1 MFNFNTQKERPE
13 SDAKPVNNNKASN
26 TDSDKEAF
34 INAKIDEIE
43 AQRIEFMKKEPSFD
57 MKAEMEN
64 PDFVNYVWKNGLS
77 IEDAYFLVHR
87 DEIIEK
93 GVKSAMERI
102 AAKRNRISENGAGK
116 NSPASVRKNPKD
128 MSDKEIDSIIE
139 RVRNGE
145 KISF

>member
-93 GVKSAMERI
+93 GVNSAMERI

>member
-77 IEDAYFLVHR
+77 IEDAYFLAHR
-87 DEIIEK
+87 DEIIEN